1 MRRFEA
7 FRDHQSEDTQGR
19 RQCVAICQSVKV
31 LQGET
36 LKRPDA
42 SGGRDFYLQDALPSV
57 LHYAIIAQQAEQLIC
72 NQQVGGSSPSGGSNS
87 FLKRGGEQ
95 WQMKS
100 ISFPSG
106 NEQRANNEK
115 LQNQAELPQVL
126 LAGESG
132 V

>member
-1 MRRFEA
+1 MA
-7 FRDHQSEDTQGR
+7 
-19 RQCVAICQSVKV
+19 VCQSVKV
-31 LQGET
+31 LQRET

-57 LHYAIIAQQAEQLIC
+57 LRYAIIAQQAEQLIC

-87 FLKRGGEQ
+87 FLKRGGGQ
-95 WQMKS
+95 WQMKRTLS
-100 ISFPSG
+100 PLET
-106 NEQRANNEK
+106 EQRANNEK